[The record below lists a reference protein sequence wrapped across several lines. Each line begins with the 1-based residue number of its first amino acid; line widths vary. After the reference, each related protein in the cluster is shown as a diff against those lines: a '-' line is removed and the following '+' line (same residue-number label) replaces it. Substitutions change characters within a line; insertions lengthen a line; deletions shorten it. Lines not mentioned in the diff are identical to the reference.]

1 MPHSKG
7 LFGKM
12 KFLFSFTL
20 ILLAPQ
26 ALAQSDSINLPNIG
40 VGLSGFWYNPDQPAH
55 GLQIEVINGAKAFVS
70 WYTYNSFGQP
80 LWLLGEGTYSGLVL
94 NSELLQFS
102 GGRPPSAWSQA
113 DPQVSNW
120 GSVTI
125 EFQSCNSAW
134 LNWSSVD
141 SGFGNG
147 ALELIR
153 FSSLMGQ
160 QCFAEEEFG
169 QQIVF
174 SFESG
179 ELDFQPVFADLPV
192 NFEESIYELDF
203 RREVLPAPLQGFSG
217 LRLTGSN
224 RSDDLAMLVK
234 KAVGGLAP
242 NTTYSIV
249 VDGDIATNTPFGC
262 VGIGGAPGESVTI
275 KFGASTI
282 EPVAEERQPENYFRL
297 NIDFGNQ
304 TNGGENGLVVGNLTN
319 SFECSGTAPP
329 WELKSLS
336 TYGEELLISTD
347 SDGVLWLLAGS
358 DSGFEGTSQF
368 YITTL
373 RIRLERQDD

>member
-1 MPHSKG
+1 MR
-7 LFGKM
+7 
-12 KFLFSFTL
+12 FLFPLAL
-20 ILLAPQ
+20 ILLSQQ
-26 ALAQSDSINLPNIG
+26 AFAQTDSANLPNIG
-40 VGLSGFWYNPDQPAH
+40 VGLSGFWYNPGQPAH

-70 WYTYNSFGQP
+70 WYTYDSFGQP
-80 LWLLGEGTYSGLVL
+80 LWLLGEGAYSGLVL
-94 NSELLQFS
+94 NSELLRFS
-102 GGRPPSAWSQA
+102 GGRPPSIWSQA

-120 GSVTI
+120 GSVTV
-125 EFQSCNSAW
+125 EFRSCNSAS

-141 SGFGNG
+141 SGFGDG

-169 QQIVF
+169 QQIIY

-179 ELDFQPVFADLPV
+179 TQDFQPVFADLPV
-192 NFEESIYELDF
+192 NFDEADYELDF

-224 RSDDLAMLVK
+224 RSADLAMVVK

-242 NTTYSIV
+242 DTTYNIV

-262 VGIGGAPGESVTI
+262 AGIGGAPGESVTI
-275 KFGASTI
+275 KFGASTM
-282 EPVAEERQPENYFRL
+282 EPLAVEGQPDNYLRL

-304 TNGGENGLVVGNLTN
+304 SRGGENGLVVGDLTN
-319 SFECSGTAPP
+319 SFECSGTTPP

-336 TYGEELLISTD
+336 THGQDLQVSTD
-347 SDGVLWLLAGS
+347 SEGVLWLLAGS
-358 DSGFEGTSQF
+358 DSGFEGVSRF

-373 RIRLERQDD
+373 RIRLERQARVE